1 MKKRMGILLLCGL
14 LCLPGCGK
22 SKTVESVPT
31 DAGEEQAETLAGEWD
46 ALVETQQ
53 KANIEKETVVKEESE
68 SEHAET
74 EHLESELDETK
85 PESLQSEQTS
95 ASEKEQETKET
106 GETENNQV
114 KPEPVYPEE
123 TNPLVPD
130 GIQLPLVPMQ

>member
-22 SKTVESVPT
+22 SKTVESVPA

-46 ALVETQQ
+46 VWMETPQADAEG
-53 KANIEKETVVKEESE
+53 KTGSKEHSE

-74 EHLESELDETK
+74 EQLETEQEETN
-85 PESLQSEQTS
+85 PDALQAEQTS
-95 ASEKEQETKET
+95 ASEQEQET

-114 KPEPVYPEE
+114 KPEPIYPEE

-130 GIQLPLVPMQ
+130 GIQLPLVPVQ

>member
-74 EHLESELDETK
+74 EQLETEQEETN
-85 PESLQSEQTS
+85 PDALQAEQTS
-95 ASEKEQETKET
+95 ASEQEQET